1 MQRKSSSG
9 DASKFVLVDSER
21 EREHDLGTRRAR
33 IVLFVVPALLLG
45 LSILDDLAPGHDDDD
60 MGNSFLNET
69 LSEPKESS
77 KLDASSLLLGLAGS
91 DDGFSRKS
99 AGKAARKTSR
109 EALGKSDANAQSS
122 TASSG
127 KGEGRRD
134 SSHHRT
140 ESSHHRTESS
150 HNRRSR
156 RRHAPRAPSST
167 APLPKL
173 RRKKGM
179 IEGVTEVVL
188 EHEKPEMDG
197 NMEPA
202 VGHGKAGLLIQL
214 RPKVQATVER
224 GQSMLGRTELGR
236 KIEQLHA
243 SLERQALRCRQFVA
257 Y

>member
-156 RRHAPRAPSST
+156 RGEFSIEAKKEEGHDRRRHRGRAGT
-167 APLPKL
+167 REA
-173 RRKKGM
+173 R
-179 IEGVTEVVL
+179 
-188 EHEKPEMDG
+188 DG
-197 NMEPA
+197 REY
-202 VGHGKAGLLIQL
+202 GTRSGT
-214 RPKVQATVER
+214 RE
-224 GQSMLGRTELGR
+224 GRTAHTAAP
-236 KIEQLHA
+236 QSA
-243 SLERQALRCRQFVA
+243 SHRRTRPEYARPDRAGPED
-257 Y
+257 